1 MKKREVSPSDD
12 WDDLASWWSDEITD
26 DAAYRSD
33 VYPLY
38 AQLTANMGGLVVD
51 LGCGQ
56 GQAMPTTGTLTVGVD
71 LSQSLLNEASSIG
84 PVARMRLPNLAC
96 FRTDAFDHAGSIY
109 LVDLIEDDKLFF
121 AETARVVKPGGSLAI
136 VINHPAFTAPGSAP
150 IGDIDGEVLWRW
162 GAYDSN
168 GSSSAPAGH
177 RTIDFCH
184 RPLGELLTTAAGSG
198 WSLAEMYERP
208 LSREAIDE
216 MPGYEGQERIPRL
229 LGVRWLNGSAVLS

>member
-1 MKKREVSPSDD
+1 MNQREVPRSDN
-12 WDDLASWWSDEITD
+12 WDDIAGWWSNEIVD

-33 VYPLY
+33 VHPLY
-38 AQLTANMGGLVVD
+38 EQLTANMDGLVVD

-56 GQAMPTTGTLTVGVD
+56 GQAMPATGTRTVGVD
-71 LSQSLLNEASSIG
+71 LSQALLIEAASVG
-84 PVARMRLPNLAC
+84 PVARVRLPNLGC

-109 LVDLIEDDKLFF
+109 LIDLIADDKLFF

-162 GAYDSN
+162 GEYDST

-177 RTIDFCH
+177 RTIDFFH
-184 RPLGELLTTAAGSG
+184 RPLGELLTTAAASG
-198 WSLAEMYERP
+198 WSLVEMHERP
-208 LSREAIDE
+208 LSREAIQA
-216 MPGYEGQERIPRL
+216 MPGYEGQESIPRL
-229 LGVRWLNGSAVLS
+229 LGVRWLNSAAVLS